1 MVGVGEPVY
10 NTEQRREML
19 RQLKEHLDNEWLK
32 RKTEGR
38 LSKKKIILPGAEP
51 IKKLKK
57 KRKTKTKRK
66 RKARLFKVI
75 QGTKYGDDIVL
86 KEIKRIKR
94 KNRKYKNKKWQVFRT
109 KQ

>member
-1 MVGVGEPVY
+1 MVAVGEPVY

-19 RQLKEHLDNEWLK
+19 RQMKEYLQNEWLK
-32 RKTEGR
+32 RKAEGR

-51 IKKLKK
+51 IKRKLKT

-66 RKARLFKVI
+66 RKRRIRLFKVI
-75 QGTKYGDDIVL
+75 QGTKYGDQIVL

-94 KNRKYKNKKWQVFRT
+94 KNRKYKK
-109 KQ
+109 